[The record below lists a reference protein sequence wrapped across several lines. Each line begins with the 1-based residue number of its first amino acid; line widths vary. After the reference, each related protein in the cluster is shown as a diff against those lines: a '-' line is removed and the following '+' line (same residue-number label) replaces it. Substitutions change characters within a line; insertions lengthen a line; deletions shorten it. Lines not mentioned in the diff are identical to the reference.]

1 MCWYISLLSGVWNFQ
16 YFNSRKFSDNNLVR
30 VTATWLSLQRSE
42 PSVTL
47 TRLSSGL
54 VFDMS
59 GTLPALMETNSVW
72 RGIFGLQPHSS
83 ISLLQNRHM
92 ENCGALVS
100 PSTCCCSALPC
111 RGSRSWRTATSDV
124 TLSGYLTATGKCRL
138 ADNDYS
144 PGNLLS
150 GWHWCEDW
158 RAAFQGGKLYF
169 YFCDL
174 QPPPPH
180 THTLTLGFVV
190 DLYWLIYT
198 LDDL

>member
-1 MCWYISLLSGVWNFQ
+1 MIATNLSEG
-16 YFNSRKFSDNNLVR
+16 KFGDNNLVR

-59 GTLPALMETNSVW
+59 GTIPALMETNSVW

-111 RGSRSWRTATSDV
+111 RGSRSWRLPYQMLLYLGTWEQLESVGWLTTTTLLV
-124 TLSGYLTATGKCRL
+124 TCCLDGIDARIEELHFRGVNFIFIFVTC
-138 ADNDYS
+138 N
-144 PGNLLS
+144 
-150 GWHWCEDW
+150 
-158 RAAFQGGKLYF
+158 
-169 YFCDL
+169 
-174 QPPPPH
+174 PPH

-190 DLYWLIYT
+190 DLYWLIYS
-198 LDDL
+198 LDHL